1 MVVRRSTERSND
13 WLKPV
18 DDDED
23 EGFLALAEDGDAESK
38 GILDEGNRS
47 TLNLPT
53 AELPVYMT
61 IHRVRRL
68 VLASIDDPYTMEHF
82 RDPKMNA
89 LVVRPLVERL
99 YNPDDISVV
108 YCLLANRVSFLRD
121 QSAEVHQSVNQARA
135 ILCELLASRVLRR
148 FHEDNPGPQ
157 GLLLL
162 SHILVEGGP
171 ELLKI
176 VLDLREN
183 LQRWS

>member
-61 IHRVRRL
+61 IHR
-68 VLASIDDPYTMEHF
+68 
-82 RDPKMNA
+82 
-89 LVVRPLVERL
+89 
-99 YNPDDISVV
+99 
-108 YCLLANRVSFLRD
+108 
-121 QSAEVHQSVNQARA
+121 
-135 ILCELLASRVLRR
+135 
-148 FHEDNPGPQ
+148 
-157 GLLLL
+157 
-162 SHILVEGGP
+162 
-171 ELLKI
+171 
-176 VLDLREN
+176 
-183 LQRWS
+183 